1 MNIIVLNCG
10 SSSIKYQLFDM
21 PSKKVLVKGLVEKIG
36 LKGSAIKLQRDGEK
50 DVKLTGEIL
59 DHQQGIEFLLGILIS
74 EEYGVLKSL
83 NEINAVGH
91 RVVHGGEEFSGS
103 VMITP
108 EVINALEKS
117 TELAPLHNPPN
128 LKGIYAMTAL
138 LPDIP
143 QVGVFDTAFHQT
155 MPEHVYLYAIPY
167 ILYEKYRIRRYG
179 FHGTSHKYVSV
190 RACELLNIDINKQK
204 IITCHLGN
212 GSSVAAVKYSKSYDT
227 SMGMT
232 PTEGL
237 IMGTRTG
244 DLDPGALLHFA
255 EKEDLSIEYTRT
267 LINKFSGLQGISG
280 ISSDMRDLENAADDG
295 NHRAQL
301 ALDMFAYRVKKY
313 IGAYAAALE
322 GADMLVFTG
331 GIGENDTETRKNILQ
346 GLEFM
351 GIKLDKSK
359 MDSRGEEIVLSAP
372 DSKVTV
378 MVVPTDEELMIAKDA
393 YEIISNL

>member
-1 MNIIVLNCG
+1 MKIIVLNCG
-10 SSSIKYQLFDM
+10 SSSIKYQLFEM
-21 PSKKVLVKGLVEKIG
+21 PAKKVLVKGLVEKIG
-36 LKGSAIKLQRDGEK
+36 LKGSAIKLQREGKD
-50 DVKLTGEIL
+50 DVKLEGEIL
-59 DHQQGIEFLLGILIS
+59 DHQQGIEFLLGVLIS
-74 EEYGVLKSL
+74 KEYGVLKTID
-83 NEINAVGH
+83 EINAVGH

-103 VMITP
+103 VKITK

-128 LKGIYAMTAL
+128 LKGIYAMTTL
-138 LPDIP
+138 LPDVP

-179 FHGTSHKYVSV
+179 FHGTSHKYVSE
-190 RACELLNIDINKQK
+190 RACNILNVDIKEQK

-212 GSSVAAVKYSKSYDT
+212 GSSMAAIINGKSFDT

-244 DLDPGALLHFA
+244 DLDPGVLLHFA
-255 EKEDLSIEYTRT
+255 DKENLSVEYTRT

-280 ISSDMRDLENAADDG
+280 VSSDMRDLENAASEG

-313 IGAYAAALE
+313 IGAYAAALN
-322 GADMLVFTG
+322 GPDIIVFTG
-331 GIGENDTETRKNILQ
+331 GIGENDTETRKKILS
-346 GLEFM
+346 GLEFL
-351 GIKLDKSK
+351 GIDFDVSK
-359 MDSRGEEIVLSAP
+359 MNSRGKEIVLTKPESRI
-372 DSKVTV
+372 TV
-378 MVVPTDEELMIAKDA
+378 MVIPTDEELMIAKDT
-393 YEIISNL
+393 YEIITGG

>member
-36 LKGSAIKLQRDGEK
+36 LKGSAIKLQREGEK
-50 DVKLTGEIL
+50 DVKLQGEIL

-74 EEYGVLKSL
+74 DEYGVLKSL
-83 NEINAVGH
+83 DEINAVGH
-91 RVVHGGEEFSGS
+91 RVVHAGEEYSGS
-103 VMITP
+103 VMITDK
-108 EVINALEKS
+108 VINALEKS

-138 LPDIP
+138 LPGIP

-179 FHGTSHKYVSV
+179 FHGTSHKYVSA
-190 RACELLNIDINKQK
+190 RACELLNIDIEKQK

-212 GSSVAAVKYSKSYDT
+212 GASVTAVKYGKSYDT

-237 IMGTRTG
+237 VMGTRTG
-244 DLDPGALLHFA
+244 DIDPGALLHFA

-280 ISSDMRDLENAADDG
+280 VSSDMRDLENAAAEG

-301 ALDMFAYRVKKY
+301 ALDMFSYRVKKY

-322 GADMLVFTG
+322 GADMIVFTG
-331 GIGENDTETRKNILQ
+331 GIGENDTETRKAILH
-346 GLEFM
+346 GLEFL
-351 GIKLDKSK
+351 GIELDSSK
-359 MDSRGEEIVLSAP
+359 MDVRGEETVLSTP
-372 DSKVTV
+372 NSKVTV

>member
-74 EEYGVLKSL
+74 KEYGVLKSL

-91 RVVHGGEEFSGS
+91 RVVHAGEEFSGS

-108 EVINALEKS
+108 EVVNALEKS

-179 FHGTSHKYVSV
+179 FHGTSHKYVSA

-212 GSSVAAVKYSKSYDT
+212 GSSVAAVKYGKSYDT

-237 IMGTRTG
+237 VMGTRTG
-244 DLDPGALLHFA
+244 DIDPGALLHFA

-280 ISSDMRDLENAADDG
+280 VSSDMRDLENAAADG

-331 GIGENDTETRKNILQ
+331 GIGENDTETRKNILH

-359 MDSRGEEIVLSAP
+359 MDSRGEEAVLSTP